1 MRRLTIALYLL
12 LVAYLTGFFWHWY
25 THRPCADVNG
35 KPVLIPGAIQGT
47 TVRACKVT
55 HGP

>member
-35 KPVLIPGAIQGT
+35 KPVIVNGEKGCLEE
-47 TVRACKVT
+47 RK
-55 HGP
+55 

>member
-1 MRRLTIALYLL
+1 MTLRRITIALYLL

-35 KPVLIPGAIQGT
+35 KPVIVNGEKGCLEE
-47 TVRACKVT
+47 RK
-55 HGP
+55 